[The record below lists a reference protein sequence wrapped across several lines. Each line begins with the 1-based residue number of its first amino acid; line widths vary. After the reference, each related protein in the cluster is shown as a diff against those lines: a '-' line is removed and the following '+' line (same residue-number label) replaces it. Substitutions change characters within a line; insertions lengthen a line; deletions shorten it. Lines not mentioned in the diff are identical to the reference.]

1 MHPAMQGALVG
12 LVLAAILVGY
22 EYRAVKKQVEERAA
36 ARHKKPEFEPMDKNR
51 IWSVV
56 RFAFFLP
63 PGGAV
68 LFWLWNMMG

>member
-22 EYRAVKKQVEERAA
+22 EYIAVKKEVQERAA
-36 ARHKKPEFEPMDKNR
+36 ARHKKPEFEPMDR
-51 IWSVV
+51 IRIMSVV